1 MADRHTK
8 IQTWLGLITI
18 AFLIL
23 AFFGISRFTDFF
35 GNSQGAAPAVA
46 PTPTPTPTPTLAP
59 AEPKA
64 GPTEIPPTSELPR
77 INAKGAYASLSL
89 GPVKAGGT
97 RELVTTVTVKLHND
111 GKLPVT
117 AAWLTAED
125 NASFDLGIGRLA
137 VAQISGPFAG
147 MPNCH
152 FSNAGDCRSIGGI
165 DLASGSTQ
173 QVTMALETDLPAAE
187 SGRALKAKRGTLTA
201 RLALC
206 PPEPGVC
213 VERSISV
220 EVSLNR

>member
-1 MADRHTK
+1 MTDRHTK

-18 AFLIL
+18 VFLLL
-23 AFFGISRFTDFF
+23 AFFGVSRFTDFF
-35 GNSQGAAPAVA
+35 GNSQSVPAGAA
-46 PTPTPTPTPTLAP
+46 PTPTPTPAP
-59 AEPKA
+59 VEPQTA
-64 GPTEIPPTSELPR
+64 PTEIPPTSELPR
-77 INAKGAYASLSL
+77 IAAKGAHASLSL

-111 GKLPVT
+111 GKLPFT

-137 VAQISGPFAG
+137 VAHSSGPFAG
-147 MPNCH
+147 MPNCNY
-152 FSNAGDCRSIGGI
+152 SNAGLCRSAGGI

-187 SGRALKAKRGTLTA
+187 SARALKAKRGTLTA
-201 RLALC
+201 RLVLC

-213 VERSISV
+213 VEKSISA
-220 EVSLNR
+220 EVTLDR